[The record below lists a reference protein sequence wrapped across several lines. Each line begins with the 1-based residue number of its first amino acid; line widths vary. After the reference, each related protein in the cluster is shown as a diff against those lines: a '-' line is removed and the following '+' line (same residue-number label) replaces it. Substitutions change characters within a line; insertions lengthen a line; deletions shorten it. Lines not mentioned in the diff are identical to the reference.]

1 MKRQKTIHHKDYCDI
16 INVLK
21 AERRRLG
28 LSQSDVADALG
39 MTQSEVSK
47 IETNERRVDVL
58 EFKSLLALYRAQ
70 HNEKLRRAM
79 TAYLGLDQA

>member
-1 MKRQKTIHHKDYCDI
+1 MKRQKTIHHKEYSEI
-16 INVLK
+16 INVLR

-28 LSQSDVADALG
+28 LSQSDVAEALG

-47 IETNERRVDVL
+47 IETSERRVDVL
-58 EFKSLLALYRAQ
+58 EFKSLLALYRAP
-70 HNEKLRRAM
+70 HNETLRRAM

>member
-1 MKRQKTIHHKDYCDI
+1 MKRQKTIYHKEYCEI

-28 LSQSDVADALG
+28 LSQSDVAEALG
-39 MTQSEVSK
+39 MTQSEISK
-47 IETNERRVDVL
+47 IESNERRVDVW
-58 EFKSLLALYRAQ
+58 EFKSLLALYRAP
-70 HNEKLRRAM
+70 HNETLRRAM